1 MTTPGEQWLCR
12 ALDRFKEIVMK
23 GLCSKVD
30 ITYFSNL
37 LKYEFGR
44 REVSIDEKEWLTK
57 IETSKLLGVSTSTL
71 DRMILRKEF
80 PRGRKIVHQ
89 KYLVWKREIVEQYK
103 ETMLLKR
110 KTWYTMTYD
119 MGWAMLC
126 CPTFFIVPLQ
136 CNRLYSV
143 LYFFDS

>member
-37 LKYEFGR
+37 LKYEFER

-57 IETSKLLGVSTSTL
+57 IETSKMLGVSTSTL

-80 PRGRKIVHQ
+80 PRGRKIAYQ
-89 KYLVWKREIVEQYK
+89 KHLVWKREMVEQYK
-103 ETMLLKR
+103 ERMLLKG
-110 KTWYTMTYD
+110 KT
-119 MGWAMLC
+119 
-126 CPTFFIVPLQ
+126 
-136 CNRLYSV
+136 
-143 LYFFDS
+143 

>member
-12 ALDRFKEIVMK
+12 ALDRFMEIVMK
-23 GLCSKVD
+23 GLYSKVD

-71 DRMILRKEF
+71 DRMISRKKF
-80 PRGRKIVHQ
+80 PKGRKIVHQ
-89 KYLVWKREIVEQYK
+89 KHLVWKREIVEQYK

-110 KTWYTMTYD
+110 KT
-119 MGWAMLC
+119 
-126 CPTFFIVPLQ
+126 
-136 CNRLYSV
+136 
-143 LYFFDS
+143 

>member
-44 REVSIDEKEWLTK
+44 KEVSIDEKEWLTK
-57 IETSKLLGVSTSTL
+57 IETSKMLGVSTSTL

-80 PRGRKIVHQ
+80 PRGRKIAHQ
-89 KYLVWKREIVEQYK
+89 KHLVWKREMVEQYK
-103 ETMLLKR
+103 ERLLLKG
-110 KTWYTMTYD
+110 KT
-119 MGWAMLC
+119 
-126 CPTFFIVPLQ
+126 
-136 CNRLYSV
+136 
-143 LYFFDS
+143 

>member
-1 MTTPGEQWLCR
+1 
-12 ALDRFKEIVMK
+12 MK
-23 GLCSKVD
+23 
-30 ITYFSNL
+30 
-37 LKYEFGR
+37 KYC
-44 REVSIDEKEWLTK
+44 EKEWLTK

-110 KTWYTMTYD
+110 KT
-119 MGWAMLC
+119 
-126 CPTFFIVPLQ
+126 
-136 CNRLYSV
+136 
-143 LYFFDS
+143 

>member
-44 REVSIDEKEWLTK
+44 REVSIRQNDIKK
-57 IETSKLLGVSTSTL
+57 KVSK
-71 DRMILRKEF
+71 RKE
-80 PRGRKIVHQ
+80 
-89 KYLVWKREIVEQYK
+89 
-103 ETMLLKR
+103 
-110 KTWYTMTYD
+110 
-119 MGWAMLC
+119 
-126 CPTFFIVPLQ
+126 
-136 CNRLYSV
+136 
-143 LYFFDS
+143 DSASKALSMEERNS